1 LNKMDEDKYNIGIKR
16 IEQAK
21 RWIEVLVPMGTSTLP
36 RRDVLAIVKEAVE
49 GVSEVYE
56 AIYEFRLDK
65 DKRKKKLGE
74 LREIISSFKYEGH

>member
-1 LNKMDEDKYNIGIKR
+1 MDEDKYNIGIKR

-56 AIYEFRLDK
+56 AIYESRLDK